1 MLSFECDYNV
11 GAHPALLARLA
22 ETNLIPAVGYGFDE
36 FSDSA
41 KAKIRAA
48 CADPAADVWFAV
60 GGTQV
65 NLLAI
70 SSMLRPFEGV
80 VSAVTGHINGHEA
93 GAIEYT
99 GHKVLTLPHHDG
111 KLRADEL
118 TAYLE
123 SFFADKE
130 GAPHMVQ
137 PSMVYITHPT
147 EYGTLYTKKELAEIR
162 AVCGRFSLPLY
173 LDGAR
178 LGYAL
183 ACPSSDVTLPDL
195 AALTDA
201 FTIGGTKCGA
211 LIGEALVFPRGKSPA
226 AFFTQM
232 KQRGAVLAKGRAVG
246 VQFDALFTDGL
257 YERIAAGAIEKAEKL
272 RAVFLRL
279 GYRLHI
285 DAPTNQIF
293 VLVSNERMEALAQSV
308 RFTWWEKADEGHSVI
323 RFVTSWATTDEIA
336 DALISLL
343 ESHGQAV

>member
-22 ETNLIPAVGYGFDE
+22 ETNLVPAVGYGFDE
-36 FSDSA
+36 FCGSA
-41 KAKIRAA
+41 KSKLCAA
-48 CADPAADVWFAV
+48 CGDPAADVWFAV
-60 GGTQV
+60 GGTQA
-65 NLLAI
+65 NMLAI
-70 SSMLRPFEGV
+70 SAMLRPYEGV
-80 VSAVTGHINGHEA
+80 VTAVTGHINGHEA
-93 GAIEYT
+93 GAIECS

-111 KLRADEL
+111 KLHADEL
-118 TAYLE
+118 ETYLRD
-123 SFFADKE
+123 FFTDAE

-137 PSMVYITHPT
+137 PGMVYVTHPT
-147 EYGTLYTKKELAEIR
+147 EYGTLYTKRELEEIR
-162 AVCGRFSLPLY
+162 AVCGRYSLPLY

-183 ACPSSDVTLPDL
+183 ACPAADVTLPDI

-201 FTIGGTKCGA
+201 FTVGGTKCGA

-226 AFFTQM
+226 AFFTHM

-257 YERIAAGAIEKAEKL
+257 YERIAAGAIEQAEKL
-272 RAVFLRL
+272 RAAFSRL
-279 GYRLHI
+279 GYRFHI

-293 VLVSNERMEALAQSV
+293 VVVSNGRMEELAREV

-323 RFVTSWATTDEIA
+323 RFVTSWATTDEDS

-343 ESHGQAV
+343 ERYGQAV